1 MTFDLIR
8 VIQILIQF
16 CLSYILYFH
25 AYFINL
31 LHLYPTYVA
40 KLKEMRCGQRLLH
53 IKIGK
58 MGPKIAEQLSF
69 LLFALGFTLNYMNQA
84 QGGHRS
90 SVVSPEFPALNLKAD
105 ASSG

>member
-1 MTFDLIR
+1 MFVVYTVFPCLFHSFAAPVSHLCSKIERNEVWLKTFA
-8 VIQILIQF
+8 QY
-16 CLSYILYFH
+16 C
-25 AYFINL
+25 
-31 LHLYPTYVA
+31 
-40 KLKEMRCGQRLLH
+40 

>member
-1 MTFDLIR
+1 
-8 VIQILIQF
+8 
-16 CLSYILYFH
+16 
-25 AYFINL
+25 
-31 LHLYPTYVA
+31 
-40 KLKEMRCGQRLLH
+40 
-53 IKIGK
+53 

-69 LLFALGFTLNYMNQA
+69 LLFALDFTLNYMNQA